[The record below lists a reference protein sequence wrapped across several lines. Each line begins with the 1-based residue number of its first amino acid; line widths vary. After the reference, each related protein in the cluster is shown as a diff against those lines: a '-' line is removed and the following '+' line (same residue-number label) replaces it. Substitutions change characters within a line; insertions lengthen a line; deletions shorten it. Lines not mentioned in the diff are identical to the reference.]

1 MTAGKANACVL
12 AAGAMWGTISIFV
25 RHLDGA
31 GLSALQICLIRTF
44 LAWVMTGAFL
54 ASVSPGRFSIR
65 LRDSWCFIGTGI
77 ISYALFSTCYFMA
90 VAMSQVSVAVMLLYT
105 SPVFVTLLS
114 AVLFHESMTCR
125 KWLALVCTVTGCV
138 LVAGVL
144 QGHLTVPLPAL
155 ALGLASGFLYA
166 LYSIFGRF
174 ALRRYDPLTVT
185 FYTFTF
191 ATAAMLPLGQ
201 PGYIVEILMGD
212 PSLWLWAMGI
222 AIVCSVL
229 PYFLYTK
236 GLQHME
242 SGKAAIMA
250 TIEPFVGSAIGIFFF
265 AEPHGPLKLIGM
277 ALILGSVIILNKR
290 EKR

>member
-1 MTAGKANACVL
+1 MTVGKANACVL
-12 AAGAMWGTISIFV
+12 AAGAMWGTISIFI

-31 GLSALQICLIRTF
+31 GLSALQVCLIRTL
-44 LAWVMTGAFL
+44 LAWLITGAFL
-54 ASVSPGRFSIR
+54 AIRSPQLLSIR
-65 LRDSWCFIGTGI
+65 LRDCWYFIGTGV
-77 ISYALFSTCYFMA
+77 ISYTLFSTCYFMA

-114 AVLFHESMTCR
+114 AVIFHERMTRR

-138 LVAGVL
+138 LVAGVF
-144 QGHLTVPLPAL
+144 QGHLAVPLPAL

-174 ALRRYDPLTVT
+174 ALNRYDPLTVT

-191 ATAAMLPLGQ
+191 ATAAMLPLGH
-201 PGYIVEILMGD
+201 PGYIFEVLMGD
-212 PSLWLWAMGI
+212 PSLWLWVAGI

-229 PYFLYTK
+229 PYFLYTV
-236 GLQHME
+236 GLQYME

-250 TIEPFVGSAIGIFFF
+250 TIEPFVGSAVGIFFF

-290 EKR
+290 

>member
-12 AAGAMWGTISIFV
+12 AAGAMWGTISIFI

-31 GLSALQICLIRTF
+31 GLSALQVCLIRTL
-44 LAWVMTGAFL
+44 LAWLITGAFL
-54 ASVSPGRFSIR
+54 AIRSPQLLSIR
-65 LRDSWCFIGTGI
+65 LRDCWYFIGTGV
-77 ISYALFSTCYFMA
+77 ISYTLFSTCYFMA

-114 AVLFHESMTCR
+114 AVIFHERMTRR

-138 LVAGVL
+138 LVAGVF
-144 QGHLTVPLPAL
+144 QGHLAVPLPAL

-174 ALRRYDPLTVT
+174 ALSRYDPLTVT

-191 ATAAMLPLGQ
+191 ATAAMLPLGH
-201 PGYIVEILMGD
+201 PGYIFEVLMGD
-212 PSLWLWAMGI
+212 PSLWLWVAGI

-229 PYFLYTK
+229 PYFLYTV
-236 GLQHME
+236 GLQYME

-250 TIEPFVGSAIGIFFF
+250 TIEPFVGSAVGIFFF

-290 EKR
+290 

>member
-12 AAGAMWGTISIFV
+12 AAGAMWGTISIFI

-31 GLSALQICLIRTF
+31 GLSALQVCLIRTL
-44 LAWVMTGAFL
+44 LAWLITGAFL
-54 ASVSPGRFSIR
+54 AIRSPQLLSIR
-65 LRDSWCFIGTGI
+65 LRDCWYFIGTGV
-77 ISYALFSTCYFMA
+77 ISYTLFSTCYFMA

-114 AVLFHESMTCR
+114 AVIFHERMTRR

-138 LVAGVL
+138 LVAGVF
-144 QGHLTVPLPAL
+144 QGHLAVPLPAL

-174 ALRRYDPLTVT
+174 ALSRYDPLTVT
-185 FYTFTF
+185 FHTFTF
-191 ATAAMLPLGQ
+191 ATAAMLPLGH
-201 PGYIVEILMGD
+201 PGYIFEVLMGD
-212 PSLWLWAMGI
+212 PSLWLWVAGI

-229 PYFLYTK
+229 PYFLYTV
-236 GLQHME
+236 GLQYME

-250 TIEPFVGSAIGIFFF
+250 TIEPFVGSAVGIFFF

-290 EKR
+290 

>member
-1 MTAGKANACVL
+1 MTVGKANACVL
-12 AAGAMWGTISIFV
+12 AAGAMWGTISIFI

-31 GLSALQICLIRTF
+31 GLSALQVCLIRTL
-44 LAWVMTGAFL
+44 LAWLITGAFL
-54 ASVSPGRFSIR
+54 AIRSPQLLSIR
-65 LRDSWCFIGTGI
+65 LRDCWYFIGTGV

-114 AVLFHESMTCR
+114 AVIFHERMTRR

-138 LVAGVL
+138 LVAGVF
-144 QGHLTVPLPAL
+144 QGHLAVPLPAL
-155 ALGLASGFLYA
+155 PLGLASGFLYA

-174 ALRRYDPLTVT
+174 ALSRYDPLTVT

-191 ATAAMLPLGQ
+191 ATAAMLPLGH
-201 PGYIVEILMGD
+201 PGYIFEVLMGD
-212 PSLWLWAMGI
+212 PSLWLWVAGI

-229 PYFLYTK
+229 PYFLYTV
-236 GLQHME
+236 GLQYME

-250 TIEPFVGSAIGIFFF
+250 TIEPFVGSAVGIFFF
-265 AEPHGPLKLIGM
+265 AEPHGLLKLIGM

-290 EKR
+290 

>member
-1 MTAGKANACVL
+1 MTVGKANACVL
-12 AAGAMWGTISIFV
+12 AAGAMWGTISIFI

-31 GLSALQICLIRTF
+31 GLSALQVCLIRTL
-44 LAWVMTGAFL
+44 LAWLITGAFL
-54 ASVSPGRFSIR
+54 AIRSPQLLSIR
-65 LRDSWCFIGTGI
+65 LRDCWYFIGTGV
-77 ISYALFSTCYFMA
+77 ISYTLFSTCYFMA

-114 AVLFHESMTCR
+114 AVIFHERMTRR

-138 LVAGVL
+138 LVAGVF
-144 QGHLTVPLPAL
+144 QGHLAVPLPAL

-174 ALRRYDPLTVT
+174 ALSRYDPLTVT

-191 ATAAMLPLGQ
+191 ATAAMLPLGH
-201 PGYIVEILMGD
+201 PGYIFEVLMGD
-212 PSLWLWAMGI
+212 PSLWLWVAGI

-229 PYFLYTK
+229 PYFLYTV
-236 GLQHME
+236 GLQYME

-250 TIEPFVGSAIGIFFF
+250 TIEPFVGSAVGIFFF

-290 EKR
+290 

>member
-1 MTAGKANACVL
+1 
-12 AAGAMWGTISIFV
+12 
-25 RHLDGA
+25 
-31 GLSALQICLIRTF
+31 
-44 LAWVMTGAFL
+44 
-54 ASVSPGRFSIR
+54 
-65 LRDSWCFIGTGI
+65 
-77 ISYALFSTCYFMA
+77 MA

-114 AVLFHESMTCR
+114 AVIFHERMTRR

-138 LVAGVL
+138 LVAGVF
-144 QGHLTVPLPAL
+144 QGHLAVPLPAL

-174 ALRRYDPLTVT
+174 ALSRYDPLTVT
-185 FYTFTF
+185 CYTFTF
-191 ATAAMLPLGQ
+191 ATAAMLPLGH
-201 PGYIVEILMGD
+201 PGYIFEVLMGD
-212 PSLWLWAMGI
+212 PSLWLWVAGI

-229 PYFLYTK
+229 PYFLYTV
-236 GLQHME
+236 GLQYME

-250 TIEPFVGSAIGIFFF
+250 TIEPFVGSAVGIFFF

-290 EKR
+290 

>member
-12 AAGAMWGTISIFV
+12 AAGAMWGTISIFI

-31 GLSALQICLIRTF
+31 GLSALQVCLIRTL
-44 LAWVMTGAFL
+44 LAWLITGAFL
-54 ASVSPGRFSIR
+54 AIRSPQLLSIR
-65 LRDSWCFIGTGI
+65 LRDCWYFIGTGV
-77 ISYALFSTCYFMA
+77 ISYTLFSTCYFMA

-114 AVLFHESMTCR
+114 AVIFHERMTRR
-125 KWLALVCTVTGCV
+125 KWLALMCTVTGCV
-138 LVAGVL
+138 LVAGVF
-144 QGHLTVPLPAL
+144 QGHLAVPLPAL

-174 ALRRYDPLTVT
+174 ALSRYDPLTVT

-191 ATAAMLPLGQ
+191 ATAAMLPLGH
-201 PGYIVEILMGD
+201 PGYIFEVLMGD
-212 PSLWLWAMGI
+212 PSLWLWVAGI

-229 PYFLYTK
+229 PYFLYTV
-236 GLQHME
+236 GLQYME

-250 TIEPFVGSAIGIFFF
+250 TIEPFVGSAVGIFFF

-290 EKR
+290 

>member
-1 MTAGKANACVL
+1 MTVGKANACVL
-12 AAGAMWGTISIFV
+12 AAGAMWGTISIFI

-31 GLSALQICLIRTF
+31 GLSALQVCLIRTL
-44 LAWVMTGAFL
+44 LAWLITGAFL
-54 ASVSPGRFSIR
+54 AIRSPQLLSIR
-65 LRDSWCFIGTGI
+65 LRDCWYFIGTGV

-114 AVLFHESMTCR
+114 AVIFHERMTRR
-125 KWLALVCTVTGCV
+125 KWLALVCTVTGCIF
-138 LVAGVL
+138 VAGVF
-144 QGHLTVPLPAL
+144 QGHLAVPLPAL

-174 ALRRYDPLTVT
+174 ALSRYDPLTVT

-191 ATAAMLPLGQ
+191 ATAAMLPLGH
-201 PGYIVEILMGD
+201 PGYIFEVLMGD
-212 PSLWLWAMGI
+212 PSLWLWVTGI
-222 AIVCSVL
+222 AVVCSVL
-229 PYFLYTK
+229 PYFLYTA
-236 GLQHME
+236 GLQYME

-250 TIEPFVGSAIGIFFF
+250 TIEPFVGSAVGIFFF

-290 EKR
+290 

>member
-1 MTAGKANACVL
+1 MTVGKANACVL
-12 AAGAMWGTISIFV
+12 AAGAMWGTISIFI

-31 GLSALQICLIRTF
+31 GLSALQVCLIRTL
-44 LAWVMTGAFL
+44 LAWLITGAFL
-54 ASVSPGRFSIR
+54 AIRSPQLLSIR
-65 LRDSWCFIGTGI
+65 LRDCWYFIGTGV

-114 AVLFHESMTCR
+114 AVIFHERMTRR

-138 LVAGVL
+138 LVAGVF
-144 QGHLTVPLPAL
+144 QGHLAVPLPAL

-174 ALRRYDPLTVT
+174 ALSRYDPLTVT

-191 ATAAMLPLGQ
+191 ATAAMLPLGH
-201 PGYIVEILMGD
+201 PSYIFEVLMGD
-212 PSLWLWAMGI
+212 PSLWLWVAGI

-229 PYFLYTK
+229 PYFLYTV
-236 GLQHME
+236 GLQYME

-250 TIEPFVGSAIGIFFF
+250 TIEPFVGSAVGIFFF
-265 AEPHGPLKLIGM
+265 AEPHGLLKLIGM

-290 EKR
+290 

>member
-12 AAGAMWGTISIFV
+12 AAGAMWGTISIFI

-31 GLSALQICLIRTF
+31 GLSALQVCLIRTL
-44 LAWVMTGAFL
+44 LAWLITGAFL
-54 ASVSPGRFSIR
+54 AIRSPQLLSIR
-65 LRDSWCFIGTGI
+65 LRDCWYFIGTGI

-114 AVLFHESMTCR
+114 AVIFHERMTRR

-138 LVAGVL
+138 LVAGVF
-144 QGHLTVPLPAL
+144 QGHLAVPLPAL

-174 ALRRYDPLTVT
+174 ALSRYDPLTVT

-191 ATAAMLPLGQ
+191 ATAAMLPLGH
-201 PGYIVEILMGD
+201 PGYIFEVLMGD
-212 PSLWLWAMGI
+212 PSLWLWVAGI

-229 PYFLYTK
+229 PYFLYTV
-236 GLQHME
+236 GLQYME

-250 TIEPFVGSAIGIFFF
+250 TIEPFVGSAVGIFFF
-265 AEPHGPLKLIGM
+265 AEPHGLLKLIGM

-290 EKR
+290 

>member
-12 AAGAMWGTISIFV
+12 AAGAMWGTISIFI

-31 GLSALQICLIRTF
+31 GLSALQVCLIRTL
-44 LAWVMTGAFL
+44 LAWLITGAFL
-54 ASVSPGRFSIR
+54 AIRSPQLLSIR
-65 LRDSWCFIGTGI
+65 LRDCWYFIGTGV

-114 AVLFHESMTCR
+114 AVIFHERMTRR

-144 QGHLTVPLPAL
+144 QGHLAVPLPAL

-174 ALRRYDPLTVT
+174 ALSRYDPLTVT
-185 FYTFTF
+185 FYLYLCYGSD
-191 ATAAMLPLGQ
+191 ASSG
-201 PGYIVEILMGD
+201 
-212 PSLWLWAMGI
+212 PSR
-222 AIVCSVL
+222 
-229 PYFLYTK
+229 LY
-236 GLQHME
+236 L
-242 SGKAAIMA
+242 
-250 TIEPFVGSAIGIFFF
+250 
-265 AEPHGPLKLIGM
+265 
-277 ALILGSVIILNKR
+277 
-290 EKR
+290 

>member
-1 MTAGKANACVL
+1 MTVGKANACVL
-12 AAGAMWGTISIFV
+12 AAGAMWGTISIFI

-31 GLSALQICLIRTF
+31 GLSALQVCLIRTL
-44 LAWVMTGAFL
+44 LAWLITGAFL
-54 ASVSPGRFSIR
+54 AIRSPQLLSIR
-65 LRDSWCFIGTGI
+65 LRDCWYFIGTGV

-114 AVLFHESMTCR
+114 VVIFHERMTRR

-138 LVAGVL
+138 LVAGVF
-144 QGHLTVPLPAL
+144 QGHLAVPLPAL

-174 ALRRYDPLTVT
+174 ALSRYDPLTVT

-191 ATAAMLPLGQ
+191 ATAAMLPLGH
-201 PGYIVEILMGD
+201 PGYIFEVLMGD
-212 PSLWLWAMGI
+212 PSLWLWVAGI

-229 PYFLYTK
+229 PYFLYTV
-236 GLQHME
+236 GLQYME
-242 SGKAAIMA
+242 YLYYCKNLLF
-250 TIEPFVGSAIGIFFF
+250 PFSFHSAYDF
-265 AEPHGPLKLIGM
+265 
-277 ALILGSVIILNKR
+277 LNTL
-290 EKR
+290 

>member
-54 ASVSPGRFSIR
+54 ASVSPGRLSIR

-114 AVLFHESMTCR
+114 AVLFHESMTR
-125 KWLALVCTVTGCV
+125 WKWLALVCTVTGCV

-144 QGHLTVPLPAL
+144 QGHLTVPPSGTRPGTGVGVPVRPLFHFWTLCPAPL
-155 ALGLASGFLYA
+155 RSADRHLLYLYLCHGGHASPGTTGIY
-166 LYSIFGRF
+166 
-174 ALRRYDPLTVT
+174 RRN
-185 FYTFTF
+185 
-191 ATAAMLPLGQ
+191 
-201 PGYIVEILMGD
+201 
-212 PSLWLWAMGI
+212 
-222 AIVCSVL
+222 
-229 PYFLYTK
+229 
-236 GLQHME
+236 
-242 SGKAAIMA
+242 
-250 TIEPFVGSAIGIFFF
+250 
-265 AEPHGPLKLIGM
+265 PHGGSIPLAVGHGDCHRLFRPAVLSLHERPAAYGIGKSRYHGDHRTFRRIGHRHLLLCRTPRP
-277 ALILGSVIILNKR
+277 AKTHRHGPHPWVGHYI
-290 EKR
+290 E

>member
-1 MTAGKANACVL
+1 
-12 AAGAMWGTISIFV
+12 
-25 RHLDGA
+25 
-31 GLSALQICLIRTF
+31 
-44 LAWVMTGAFL
+44 
-54 ASVSPGRFSIR
+54 
-65 LRDSWCFIGTGI
+65 
-77 ISYALFSTCYFMA
+77 MA

-114 AVLFHESMTCR
+114 AVIFHERMTRR

-138 LVAGVL
+138 LVAGVF
-144 QGHLTVPLPAL
+144 QGHLAVPLPAL

-174 ALRRYDPLTVT
+174 ALSRYDPLTVT

-191 ATAAMLPLGQ
+191 ATAAMLPLGH
-201 PGYIVEILMGD
+201 PGYIFEVLMGD
-212 PSLWLWAMGI
+212 PSLWLWVAGI

-229 PYFLYTK
+229 PYFLYTV
-236 GLQHME
+236 GLQYME

-250 TIEPFVGSAIGIFFF
+250 TIEPFVGSAVGIFFF

-290 EKR
+290 